1 MEKEKDSIVL
11 YGNMLRAITK
21 LPPENCLEMMK
32 AISAFVNK
40 EEFTF
45 SNPVSEAWFSELVE
59 IFKRDGEQYEE
70 VRTTRAKFGRL
81 GGLKRSENMKKS
93 QAKLDEHKG
102 GQGELEELKQ
112 TQANSS
118 KAKQNVALL
127 ENPKQSQANQADTE
141 TDTET
146 DKEKEK
152 QKEKESGGRP
162 PRRDIFSFLPQNFA
176 ESEDFVRAWNDWLA
190 YRRERK
196 LGKWVEATLKSK
208 AKEFA
213 EWGLEATIAN
223 IAYSIGNGYQGIFAQ
238 KSPGPNPK
246 GGDISLEELKR
257 AYKHKVN
264 FYDPMF
270 TPSEYQLKALKAE
283 DIESFKRYL
292 GPEFYGLEELAAEL
306 AKKGVKR

>member
-1 MEKEKDSIVL
+1 MAKQSIVL
-11 YGNMLRAITK
+11 YSNMLNAMAK
-21 LPPENCLEMMK
+21 LPSENCLEMVQ
-32 AISAFVNK
+32 AIAAYTCGK
-40 EEFTF
+40 EFTF
-45 SNPVSEAWFSELVE
+45 SNPILEAWFSDMVE
-59 IFKRDGEQYEE
+59 TFKRDNEQFQAIC
-70 VRTTRAKFGRL
+70 TKRAELGRL

-118 KAKQNVALL
+118 KAKQNVVLL

-162 PRRDIFSFLPQNFA
+162 PRLDILSFLPQNFSQ
-176 ESEDFVRAWNDWLA
+176 SEEFAKAWNDWLA

-196 LGKWVEATLKSK
+196 LGMWVQATLKSK

-223 IAYSIGNGYQGIFAQ
+223 INYSIGNGYQGIFAQ
-238 KSPGPNPK
+238 KSPLPAPK
-246 GGDISLEELKR
+246 GGGASLDELKS

-270 TPSEYQLKALKAE
+270 TPSDYQLKALKAE

-292 GPEFYGLEELAAEL
+292 GPEFYGLEELAREL
-306 AKKGVKR
+306 KAKKGRK